1 MDQAAKGL
9 MICQWQFILLTGKF
23 KSGLSSNI
31 MIIIMVQKQ
40 NMIMVNLDLSDPL
53 YLHD

>member
-23 KSGLSSNI
+23 KYGLSSNI
-31 MIIIMVQKQ
+31 MIMVQKQ
-40 NMIMVNLDLSDPL
+40 NDRLL
-53 YLHD
+53 